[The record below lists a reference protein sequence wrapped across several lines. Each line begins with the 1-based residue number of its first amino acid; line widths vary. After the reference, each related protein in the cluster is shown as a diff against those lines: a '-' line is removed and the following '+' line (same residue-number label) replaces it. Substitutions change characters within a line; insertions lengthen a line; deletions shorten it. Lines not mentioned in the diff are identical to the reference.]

1 MAVKVGGKRQIL
13 NYIKTNYPR
22 VSEIKLKDSLPT
34 ASS

>member
-13 NYIKTNYPR
+13 SYIKTSYPR
-22 VSEIKLKDSLPT
+22 VSEIKLKDSLPS